1 MTNNF
6 HKMIAGPVFALIL
19 MPVCSWAES
28 NGAPGTTGTMAPS
41 VSFLKVMGAFALIL
55 GLMALMFIWLKKMGW
70 NRTTLKQ
77 GSLLQVLD
85 SRMISPK
92 KSLIAVQV
100 GGEEILVLGVSENNI
115 TLLSRLEH
123 TNHDGIGSSLDS
135 QVEAGGFAS
144 LLKKASH
151 KAETRGD

>member
-6 HKMIAGPVFALIL
+6 HRMLAGPAFVLLL
-19 MPVCSWAES
+19 MPVCSWADS
-28 NGAPGTTGTMAPS
+28 NGAPGATGSMAPA

-55 GLMALMFIWLKKMGW
+55 GLMALLFIWFKKMGW
-70 NRTTLKQ
+70 SRTTLKQ

-85 SRMISPK
+85 SRMITPK

-100 GGEEILVLGVSENNI
+100 GGDEILILGVSENNI

-123 TNHDGIGSSLDS
+123 TNHDEISSGLDR

-144 LLKKASH
+144 FLKNVSQ
-151 KAETRGD
+151 KAETRRD